1 MDICFAL
8 KNIDLFLRDLGQD
21 VSNPQLIIYPG
32 FHISEFSAWRDS
44 DPQGRGVQGLHRG
57 LFERVS
63 QVWSQ
68 LNYSIWWAFRNQ
80 ETHKQSLPG

>member
-1 MDICFAL
+1 M
-8 KNIDLFLRDLGQD
+8 DLFLRDLGQD
-21 VSNPQLIIYPG
+21 VSNPQLTIYPG

-68 LNYSIWWAFRNQ
+68 LNYSILWAFRNQ
-80 ETHKQSLPG
+80 ETHKQNLPSR